1 MAITKEILK
10 ELMKGYKGPEDLKG
24 ENGLLKQLTKALI
37 EEAMSAELTEH
48 LGYEKHE
55 QGEKADGN
63 RRNGKSNKT
72 VRTEQGPLE
81 LEVPRDR
88 NATFQPKIVE
98 KHQRQFTGFD
108 DKILS
113 MYARGMTNREISEHL
128 KEIYGT
134 EVSAQ
139 FITNVTDAVI
149 ESLEAWRNRELE
161 AVYPI
166 VFFDAIVVKVRDN
179 GHVQKKA
186 IYLALAIDME
196 GQKELLGLWLGESEG
211 AKFWLAIMTELK
223 NRGLKDILIAAVDGL
238 SGFPDAIGAVFPQA
252 EIQLCIVHAVR
263 GALKFV
269 PYKDRKAVAT
279 DLKKIYSAPTEEAAS
294 LALEEFCATW
304 DAKYPMIG
312 RSWKNR
318 WTEITPFLS
327 YPPEIRKVIYTT
339 NAIESLNYSLRKVT
353 KNRAAFPTSEAA
365 MKLVYM
371 ALQNISKKWT
381 MPIRDWKQA
390 LNQLAIKFTGR
401 VPL

>member
-166 VFFDAIVVKVRDN
+166 VFFDAVVVKVRDN

-223 NRGLKDILIAAVDGL
+223 NRGLKDILIACVDGL

-279 DLKKIYSAPTEEAAS
+279 DLKKIYTAPTEEAAS

-312 RSWKNR
+312 RSWKSR
-318 WTEITPFLS
+318 WTELTPFLA

-353 KNRAAFPTSEAA
+353 RNRSSFPTSEAA
-365 MKLVYM
+365 LKLVYM

-390 LNQLAIKFTGR
+390 LNQLAIKFSGR
-401 VPL
+401 VLV